1 MYSVHSFCHGSHSC
15 CSQLLTMFL
24 GDLYTAILPAIT
36 AVRGLFLLVC
46 GPAVTNPVAFAE
58 LHRIVMR

>member
-1 MYSVHSFCHGSHSC
+1 
-15 CSQLLTMFL
+15 MFL

-58 LHRIVMR
+58 LRRIVMR